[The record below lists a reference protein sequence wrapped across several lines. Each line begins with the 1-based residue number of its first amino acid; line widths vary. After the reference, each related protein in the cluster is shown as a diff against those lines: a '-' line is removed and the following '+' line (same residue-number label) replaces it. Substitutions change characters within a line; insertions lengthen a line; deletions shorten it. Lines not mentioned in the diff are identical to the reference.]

1 MSRPAILR
9 RGCVEGARAGYVLNS
24 SEIRGLARYP
34 GAGKTREQALEEVCK
49 ARAFWHG
56 DRWSQP
62 ASEGARAALK
72 VLEARRYG
80 VADPLASLAM
90 LRAWIKPHQFA
101 AYIQCRR
108 AISAYHNAKRAP
120 LPDAKAAKQ

>member
-9 RGCVEGARAGYVLNS
+9 RGCIDAARAGYVLNS
-24 SEIRGLARYP
+24 SELRGLARYP

-49 ARAFWHG
+49 SRAFWHG

-62 ASEGARAALK
+62 ASEGARAALT

-80 VADPLASLAM
+80 LADPLAALEKIRPAVPDGHF
-90 LRAWIKPHQFA
+90 RTFIE
-101 AYIQCRR
+101 CR
-108 AISAYHNAKRAP
+108 SSMGHYFNAKPAP
-120 LPDAKAAKQ
+120 LPDAKGGKR